1 MAKITTLKAKPEIEM
16 TPYAADEARAG
27 RLRIIV
33 DGITPLMTHNPASM
47 GAGSREAM
55 KGGRIPEPDVEAE
68 AGVYR
73 LPDGT
78 CGIRGEAFRASPLA
92 AAGAWR
98 MKKST
103 ARTRLAHMV
112 VVEDLIPLCR
122 KDGTPISDY
131 AIDARRAIIQK
142 QGIIR
147 HRPRFDDWSAAFTIE
162 YDPVLVPDPKLIV
175 DILQDAGGRG
185 RAMRGR
191 ARRGMARCGLA
202 GQGRDFMTFVQKVIP
217 WAGSHSQGS

>member
-1 MAKITTLKAKPEIEM
+1 MAKVTRLKSESETGIEM
-16 TPYAADEARAG
+16 IPYATEMARSG
-27 RLRIIV
+27 RLRVIV
-33 DGITPLMTHNPASM
+33 DGITPLLTHNPASM
-47 GAGSREAM
+47 GTSSPDAM
-55 KGGRIPEPDVEAE
+55 KGGRIPAPDVEAE

-73 LPDGT
+73 MPDGT
-78 CGIRGEAFRASPLA
+78 CAIRGECFRASPLA

-122 KDGTPISDY
+122 KDGTPITDY

-147 HRPRFDDWSAAFTIE
+147 HRPRFDEWSATFTIE

-175 DILQDAGGRG
+175 DILQDAGGRIGVGDYRPAKNGWFG
-185 RAMRGR
+185 RYRVRSYAV
-191 ARRGMARCGLA
+191 L
-202 GQGRDFMTFVQKVIP
+202 D
-217 WAGSHSQGS
+217 